1 MRKNGS
7 LQDKWRRTVK
17 LSYSMR
23 MLTAL
28 SLGLLVGYVLQSF
41 PQVVETV
48 VKPIGNFFL
57 YVLKIIVVPL
67 MVITISC
74 SIVSAK
80 KKARVGKLVGSAFI
94 YFLLTTLL
102 ASVMAIVF
110 SVMMQDVYPMF
121 RAPSINHSL
130 VNQVPMA
137 ERVLEIFKEN
147 ILTAVTSGNV
157 LLFIIIAFLLG
168 FLILFLG
175 DRTPRLSAYLD
186 KASQIVP
193 RVRPYFRRIAPVAM
207 FFIFTSSVASYGAEL
222 VGNLASFIGACY
234 FCFIAYALL
243 VYTPLLYFLGKV
255 NPFHFFWVM
264 QRPVMFAMAA
274 ESSIVTI
281 PYSVWAAKRLGVDA
295 SKARLIIPLGVTF
308 HLDGSSVFLSVASVF
323 VAACYGVPLTLSAC
337 ASVVIVSSIASL
349 CVVGIPGGSLLVLPL
364 VFATLGIPMEGVLL
378 VAGVDR
384 LVDMGRTVLSVM
396 GDVVCAV
403 VLQKFLKS
411 SDSIQKT

>member
-28 SLGLLVGYVLQSF
+28 SFGLLVGYVLQSF

-94 YFLLTTLL
+94 YFVLTTLV

-110 SVMMQDVYPMF
+110 SVMMRDVYPMF
-121 RAPSINHSL
+121 KAPAVNHTLMSHTSL
-130 VNQVPMA
+130 A
-137 ERVLEIFKEN
+137 ERVLETFKEN
-147 ILTAVTSGNV
+147 LLTAVTSGNV
-157 LLFIIIAFLLG
+157 LLFIIVAFLLG
-168 FLILFLG
+168 FIILIFG
-175 DRTPRLSAYLD
+175 DRITGLSGYLD
-186 KASQIVP
+186 KASLIIP
-193 RVRPYFRRIAPVAM
+193 RVRPYFRKIAPVAM
-207 FFIFTSSVASYGAEL
+207 FFIFTSSVASYGAEM
-222 VGNLASFIGACY
+222 VGNLSSFIGSCY
-234 FCFIAYALL
+234 FCFIAYALI

-255 NPFHFFWVM
+255 NPFHFLGVM
-264 QRPVMFAMAA
+264 QRPIMFAMAT

-281 PYSVWAAKRLGVDA
+281 PYNVWAAKRLGVDA
-295 SKARLIIPLGVTF
+295 SKARLIIPLGATF
-308 HLDGSSVFLSVASVF
+308 NLDGSSIFLSVASIF
-323 VAACYGVPLTLSAC
+323 VAACYGVPITISTC
-337 ASVVIVSSIASL
+337 ISVAIVSSIASL
-349 CVVGIPGGSLLVLPL
+349 CVVGIPSGSLLVLPL
-364 VFATLGIPMEGVLL
+364 VFAALGIPMEGVLL

-396 GDVVCAV
+396 GDVVGAV

-411 SDSIQKT
+411 SDSIKK